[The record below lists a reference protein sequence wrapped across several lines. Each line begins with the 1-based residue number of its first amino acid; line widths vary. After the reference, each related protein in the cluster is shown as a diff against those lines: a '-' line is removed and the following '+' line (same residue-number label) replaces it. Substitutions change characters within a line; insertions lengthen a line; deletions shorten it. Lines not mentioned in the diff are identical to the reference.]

1 VRPAIEYPDTEALQ
15 PAQQNPGLVRHIR
28 TNPINGTCNLRDTL
42 LVTFWNEFPAKQ
54 RTLAHRL
61 CLLLWTAS
69 GKQYLPREFQ
79 LHATLALLSGKDV
92 LVDVGT
98 GYGKTICMV
107 LPCILD
113 PTVLSMIISPLKRL
127 QALQVLE
134 FQRYGVKT
142 ISVNEDTRPMTLS
155 SGRFD
160 ALPTSHLV
168 TGISFLGNLGN
179 FCRKIY
185 CSCGSTRTAFVN

>member
-1 VRPAIEYPDTEALQ
+1 MDEVKKAIEEIRDLSDALVS
-15 PAQQNPGLVRHIR
+15 PAYHLFVPA
-28 TNPINGTCNLRDTL
+28 NLRDTL
-42 LVTFWNEFPAKQ
+42 PVTFWNEFPAKQ

-142 ISVNEDTRPMTLS
+142 ISVNEDTPNDPELWK
-155 SGRFD
+155 
-160 ALPTSHLV
+160 V
-168 TGISFLGNLGN
+168 
-179 FCRKIY
+179 
-185 CSCGSTRTAFVN
+185 